1 MDSGES
7 TSFARPFLRFAV
19 AYYGCVEASGSVP
32 ASSHDGGV
40 ADLWL
45 DDGEREGPDCVSSS
59 LSEVFSANA
68 RDLYVYLD
76 LMGSFVIFYTSTV
89 WI

>member
-32 ASSHDGGV
+32 TSSHDGGV
-40 ADLWL
+40 ADLWF